1 MSSTVLLRLGLDALA
16 ASLLLVALAYNW
28 LGNLAHEVV
37 GTGLFVLL
45 ISHNLFNR
53 RWYGTI
59 ATGRR
64 EARTLVTKGIN
75 LSLLVTMLTLL
86 TTSVIISQDVFSVLP
101 LTSTV
106 GLRQLHTTAAYLALL
121 IASLHLGLHWTMI
134 MGVVRT
140 RWGITAGSKG
150 RSLALRTLA
159 LLGSLYGLFS
169 LAAADVR
176 EKLLMQ
182 MSFDLGALQVSTT
195 AFLLQHAAIVWLGA
209 CLGHYGV
216 ALVRP
221 RRSAYG

>member
-1 MSSTVLLRLGLDALA
+1 MRSILLLRLGLDSVA
-16 ASLLLVALAYNW
+16 AGLLLAALAYNW
-28 LGNLAHEVV
+28 LGNLAHEIA
-37 GTGLFVLL
+37 GTGLFLLL

-53 RWYGTI
+53 RWYGAI
-59 ATGRR
+59 AKGRHDGRR
-64 EARTLVTKGIN
+64 LITRGIN
-75 LSLLVTMLTLL
+75 LSLLASMLALL
-86 TTSVIISQDVFSVLP
+86 ITSVIISQDLFSALP

-106 GLRQLHTTAAYLALL
+106 GLRQIHTMAACLALL
-121 IASLHLGLHWTMI
+121 IVSVHLGLHWTMI
-134 MGVVRT
+134 MGVART
-140 RWGITAGSKG
+140 WAGITSESKG